1 MITTYQMYFG
11 VVGFIPPVL
20 LSVDYNGII
29 GLHSLMSS
37 KPLVVPFQKVLLI
50 TVGLL
55 AQCQALII
63 VFIDLANNQ
72 EYFQRSSISLHSG
85 ILTQ

>member
-1 MITTYQMYFG
+1 MITTYQMYLG
-11 VVGFIPPVL
+11 VVGFVPPVL
-20 LSVDYNGII
+20 LSVDYICII
-29 GLHSLMSS
+29 GLHSLMLS

-63 VFIDLANNQ
+63 VFIDSANNQ
-72 EYFQRSSISLHSG
+72 EYFQRSSISLLSG
-85 ILTQ
+85 ILT